1 MIKAHII
8 IIILNEDFICM
19 FLDQENCTKE
29 VTDDVDTGSIK
40 ANFKGKQVSKRNKM
54 VPFMSNVFNALY
66 YLNYLKLTELRKGNN
81 LWQ

>member
-29 VTDDVDTGSIK
+29 ATDDDDTGSIE
-40 ANFKGKQVSKRNKM
+40 ANFKGKQVSERNKM
-54 VPFMSNVFNALY
+54 VPFMSNVFDTLY
-66 YLNYLKLTELRKGNN
+66 H
-81 LWQ
+81 